1 MLQWQAVN
9 WDRVWR
15 TSTLTPLHLINL
27 KQTTTDT
34 FNSML
39 YVDVHAAGVKA
50 HSRNGL
56 LAPVWCA
63 RPLLQ
68 RLWWSFFLSS
78 YIRFGTGHFQLV
90 SSTTGHTKLINF
102 PRTTPLPNGA
112 AALRGPVHNVVMTRR
127 SKVVW
132 PVPQLRRKIAI
143 ARCIVFVWGR
153 GPAVTSLYIDIWGEN
168 FRPKMIQNASKTA
181 NVVCCTYWIL
191 FELSVQWYFKYKYST
206 YSSWALKC
214 NFSLH

>member
-1 MLQWQAVN
+1 MGSCVELAPWHPA
-9 WDRVWR
+9 
-15 TSTLTPLHLINL
+15 LHLINL
-27 KQTTTDT
+27 KQTTATDT

-39 YVDVHAAGVKA
+39 YVDAHAAGVKA

-68 RLWWSFFLSS
+68 RLWWSFFFSS
-78 YIRFGTGHFQLV
+78 IRFGTGHFQLV

-102 PRTTPLPNGA
+102 LRTTPLPNGA

-143 ARCIVFVWGR
+143 ARCIVFVWEEG
-153 GPAVTSLYIDIWGEN
+153 GQEWPVYILIYGEKTFIPKWYKMLLKLQMLYVVHTENVFSDILN
-168 FRPKMIQNASKTA
+168 TN
-181 NVVCCTYWIL
+181 IL
-191 FELSVQWYFKYKYST
+191 NIVPE
-206 YSSWALKC
+206 
-214 NFSLH
+214 H